1 MFKKGQ
7 RKSMIII
14 DTITDIL
21 PYISK
26 YAAIIFDL
34 DDTLYSEKAY
44 VKSGFHK
51 ISKMFQSSEEAYR
64 KLWQYFEKGENAID
78 KLLEENRGDIELKKE
93 ELLDIYRKQ
102 KPDIELYPGV
112 QNLLAGL
119 KKKYKLGIITDGRPE
134 GQQAKI
140 EALQIEKYFDK
151 IIITDELG
159 GIEFRKPNPMAF
171 CKMQKYWGVP
181 FEQMVYIGDNLNK
194 DFKAP
199 IHLGMGVIFFKNKDG
214 LYN

>member
-151 IIITDELG
+151 IIITD
-159 GIEFRKPNPMAF
+159 
-171 CKMQKYWGVP
+171 
-181 FEQMVYIGDNLNK
+181 
-194 DFKAP
+194 
-199 IHLGMGVIFFKNKDG
+199 
-214 LYN
+214 